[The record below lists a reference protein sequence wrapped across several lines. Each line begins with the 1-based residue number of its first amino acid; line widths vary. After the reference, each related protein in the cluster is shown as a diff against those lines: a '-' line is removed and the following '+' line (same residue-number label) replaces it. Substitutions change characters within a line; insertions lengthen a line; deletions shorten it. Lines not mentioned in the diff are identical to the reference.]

1 MKRPAAAGLVLEPGA
16 RSESEPGVRP
26 DEEVE
31 HLSEAIPA
39 PVSEVGSLSPTPRE
53 EPAIAIPPSSSRR
66 QGAPAKRV
74 RRDKRKSPVN
84 KIVEG
89 QAESSVRPRS
99 LPFHQSDVSSGD
111 LLAKMK
117 SIMCA

>member
-1 MKRPAAAGLVLEPGA
+1 MSMKRPTAAGVVLESGT
-16 RSESEPGVRP
+16 RSEREPVVRP
-26 DEEVE
+26 DDEVE
-31 HLSEAIPA
+31 HPSEAIPA

-74 RRDKRKSPVN
+74 KRVRRDKRKSPVN

-89 QAESSVRPRS
+89 QVESSVRPRS
-99 LPFHQSDVSSGD
+99 LPFHQSDVSSD
-111 LLAKMK
+111 VRL
-117 SIMCA
+117 I